1 MTTHVMTQTTS
12 SAEAQRS
19 AARPVGRHATPAAA
33 GNGMDGAL
41 PTEANHILHAHVLGR
56 AIRGLQARYAALE
69 PDVVRSTVNAAY
81 RELDRTARLKTYL
94 PTLAIREAEDRL
106 RRLAANPAGVD
117 LASQAVAAAA

>member
-12 SAEAQRS
+12 SAAAQGS
-19 AARPVGRHATPAAA
+19 ATRPVGRHVAPDPA

-41 PTEANHILHAHVLGR
+41 PTGANHILHAHVLGR
-56 AIRGLQARYAALE
+56 AIRDLQTTYAALE

-106 RRLAANPAGVD
+106 RRLAACPAGRDV
-117 LASQAVAAAA
+117 AIQAVAAAA